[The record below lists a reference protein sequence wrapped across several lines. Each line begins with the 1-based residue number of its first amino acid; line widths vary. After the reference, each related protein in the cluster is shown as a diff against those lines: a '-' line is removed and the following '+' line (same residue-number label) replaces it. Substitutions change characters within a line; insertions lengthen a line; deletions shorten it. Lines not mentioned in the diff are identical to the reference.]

1 MSAGAFDA
9 KGNLGD
15 PVLQVRE
22 DLRLS
27 QGRPAPDGSPIWLV
41 HDPLT
46 QRYHELDLVGFT
58 LLSQAPGCT
67 SPEEVSTKASVACSQ
82 AITVDDVNLFVRQME
97 AAGLTAGQSQN
108 WRSLWTRQQAQKHGV
123 FTWMLHNYL
132 FIRVPLFRPQNFLK
146 ATLPLAMALVG
157 RAFLTV
163 LVLVTLAGLYLVSR
177 QWDEFART
185 FLHFLTFEGAGGYLA
200 ALFAIKAL
208 HELGHA
214 YAATRF
220 GCRVPTMGVAFMV
233 LAPMLYTDVTDAWRL
248 TSKRERLLIDAGG
261 VLVELSV
268 AGLATFAWA
277 LLPEGVLKSIC
288 FFVATTSWI
297 MSLAINLSPLMRF
310 DGYYILTDLLDI
322 PNLQQRAFALMRW
335 RIRRTA
341 FGIAEVRMENWSA
354 GREALV
360 FIYGLAVT
368 LYRFVL
374 FTGLA
379 VLVYTVTFKLLGIL
393 LFAVEIGWFVLK
405 PVFAEMI
412 VWWNLRRPISRSPR
426 SYLTGTATITALGL
440 FVVPWSGR
448 MELPSIMEPV
458 TSYHLST
465 TIAGQI
471 ADIEVAPGANVVAGQ
486 ILVRLE
492 APRLESE
499 LRLTDSKITFVRFRQ
514 SRRLVD
520 QTDRREALVL
530 EQQLAS
536 LQQKRVGLERE
547 RADLVVRAPM
557 AGHIVDLAE
566 DLHAGRW
573 IGKGFDLGTLVSDAG
588 MQVRGYVGEPAIM
601 RLAEGAQGRFI
612 PEDMSQPQMDV
623 VVSGIAAAAS
633 TVLDIPYLSSAHGGA
648 ISVRPERDHT
658 ETPVE
663 TQFVVVMKPTGNMPT
678 ERPVMRGT
686 VLVEGESQSFASR
699 IYNRT
704 LGILVR
710 ETGF

>member
-261 VLVELSV
+261 MLVELSV